1 MFMKKFNI
9 IHVGISGRYVHL
21 SQKTLDILFGVPNYQ
36 LTLFKNL
43 KQKGQF
49 AATEKI
55 DIMSPGGKILTGVR
69 ILGPTR
75 NLDQVELSQSDCLR
89 YEFQSPVRSS
99 GDIRNSG
106 KATLIG
112 PNGQVEITEGVI
124 IADRHIHFSIEEAK
138 TFDVQDKQ
146 IVNIKIKGIKSGI
159 LGNVLCRVHESFVLE
174 FHLDTDDASAF
185 LLKSGDE
192 VEIIHNLIV

>member
-1 MFMKKFNI
+1 MKKLKTI
-9 IHVGISGRYVHL
+9 PLGISGRHVHL
-21 SQKTLDILFGVPNYQ
+21 SQKTLDILFGVSNYQ

-55 DIMSPGGKILTGVR
+55 DIMSPSGKILTGVR
-69 ILGPTR
+69 ILGPVR

-89 YEFQSPVRSS
+89 YQFQAFVRSS

-112 PNGQVEITEGVI
+112 PKGQLEITEGVI
-124 IADRHIHFSIEEAK
+124 IADRHIHFSTDEAK
-138 TFDVQDKQ
+138 MFNIKDKQ

-174 FHLDTDDASAF
+174 CHLDTDDASAF
-185 LLKSGDE
+185 LLKTGEE
-192 VEIIHNLIV
+192 VEMLHNLIV